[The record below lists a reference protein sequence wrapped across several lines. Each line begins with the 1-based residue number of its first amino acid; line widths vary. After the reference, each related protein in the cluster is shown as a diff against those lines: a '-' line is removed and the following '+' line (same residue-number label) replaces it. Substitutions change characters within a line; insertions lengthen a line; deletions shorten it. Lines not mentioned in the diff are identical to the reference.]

1 MNIEFELSFY
11 ISGESYAG
19 IYIPMFAGLEGLS
32 RFSLVNIEFPG
43 KKQQNERKT
52 GNFER
57 K

>member
-1 MNIEFELSFY
+1 
-11 ISGESYAG
+11 AG